1 MLEPQPNNPSQPMRA
16 LLRRHQRLLL
26 VLLFLLVLWGLFE
39 LTGVRSQLSP
49 AYVEAQLM
57 AHPVAGL
64 LLFVLLFCLGN
75 LIQVP
80 GWVFLVAAVFGL
92 GQWAGGLV
100 TYVAA
105 CTSCFVTFWL
115 IRWLGGGAL
124 QQLQSPLA
132 RRILQQLDARPVQ
145 SVLLTR
151 LLFQTLPALNYAL
164 ALSGIR
170 WRHYAL
176 GTVLGLPLPIAV
188 YCFFIDA
195 LVRSLGLR

>member
-1 MLEPQPNNPSQPMRA
+1 LPA

-26 VLLFLLVLWGLFE
+26 VLLFLLVLWGLVHV
-39 LTGVRSQLSP
+39 TGVRSQLSL
-49 AYVEAQLM
+49 AFVQAQLM
-57 AHPVAGL
+57 AHPVVGL
-64 LLFVLLFCLGN
+64 LMFVLLFCLGN

-80 GWVFLVAAVFGL
+80 GWVFLVAAVFAL
-92 GQWAGGLV
+92 GQWVGGVV

-105 CTSCFVTFWL
+105 CTSCFATFWL
-115 IRWLGGGAL
+115 IRRLGGDAL

-145 SVLLTR
+145 SVVLTR

-176 GTVLGLPLPIAV
+176 GTLLGLPLPIAA

-195 LVRSLGLR
+195 LVRFLGLR

>member
-1 MLEPQPNNPSQPMRA
+1 MRPVQPEAGRVRA
-16 LLRRHQRLLL
+16 LWRRHQRLLL

-39 LTGVRSQLSP
+39 LTGVRSQLNM
-49 AYVEAQLM
+49 AFVQAQLM

-80 GWVFLVAAVFGL
+80 GWLFLVAAVLGL
-92 GQWAGGLV
+92 GQWAGGLI

-105 CTSCFVTFWL
+105 CVSCFVTFWL
-115 IRWLGGGAL
+115 IRWLGGDAL

-132 RRILQQLDARPVQ
+132 RRILLRLDARPVQ

-164 ALSGIR
+164 ALSGMR
-170 WRHYAL
+170 WRYYAL
-176 GTVLGLPLPIAV
+176 GTVLGLPLPIAA
-188 YCFFIDA
+188 YCIFIDA
-195 LVRSLGLR
+195 LVHVLGLR